1 MDDLPDVADGAG
13 AEGARGGRAAKRS
26 NYMAV
31 NHIEWKDVAPGSWVA
46 TVVEPGVA
54 KFLNPGLREV
64 AEEDLTEED
73 RTFFVVHKRPEGA
86 VVKKWRNYDTEDP
99 SAKPIPLADAK
110 AAPLFHMPAEVLN
123 AFVNGGLN
131 ASIAGARKPASV
143 DSLEWQ
149 RNLLL
154 VQVAIA
160 AHRAAQDYTVG
171 KEVGEADNSPFDNE
185 QIETA
190 NKWLEGAMGKLPDW
204 VMFDEHKVF

>member
-1 MDDLPDVADGAG
+1 MAF
-13 AEGARGGRAAKRS
+13 S
-26 NYMAV
+26 N
-31 NHIEWKDVAPGSWVA
+31 IEWKDVA
-46 TVVEPGVA
+46 TVVEPAVA
-54 KFLNPGLREV
+54 KSQVSQPRPARGRRGGL
-64 AEEDLTEED
+64 DGGG
-73 RTFFVVHKRPEGA
+73 RTFFVVRKRPEGA

-154 VQVAIA
+154 VQLAIA

-171 KEVGEADNSPFDNE
+171 KEVGEADNSPFDND